1 MFFHI
6 FKYTVLTTV
15 RNKAGMFWLLA
26 FPIILGTF
34 FNLAFSSIF
43 EKDEKFNA
51 IPVAVVTE
59 QKNEAFESAL
69 KQVSEGD
76 DKLFTVM
83 YTDEKKA
90 LELLENDKISGVIY
104 ENAELSL
111 TVNEEGLKPTII
123 KYFLDQYK
131 TNEAII
137 IDTVKTDPTKLET
150 VMASMTKE
158 VHSFENESSDST
170 NDSYVQ
176 YFYNLMA
183 MAALYCALSGLT
195 IMTGIQGNLSDIGAR
210 RCVCPVSRLT
220 TITASLF
227 AIGLV
232 SVVVNMAAL
241 AYFILVLGVD
251 FGENIPAII
260 GITAMGSLLG
270 TSVGFFVGSIGRG
283 SENTKTGITLAVT
296 MFCCFCSGLMVG
308 TMKQVIEK
316 FAPWFN
322 RINPAVL
329 ISQSYCALN
338 IYSTNDRLYSYL
350 ITMAVMTAV
359 LTLLG
364 FILTRRQKY
373 ASL

>member
-6 FKYTVLTTV
+6 FKYTVLTNI

-34 FNLAFSSIF
+34 FNIAFSSIF
-43 EKDEKFNA
+43 EKSEKFSA
-51 IPVAVVTE
+51 IDVAVVTSE
-59 QKNEAFESAL
+59 KNEIFDSTL
-69 KQVSEGD
+69 KQVSEGED
-76 DKLFTVM
+76 RLFTVKR
-83 YTDEKKA
+83 TDEKKA
-90 LELLENDKISGVIY
+90 LEMLENDDVSGVIY
-104 ENAELSL
+104 ENGELSL
-111 TVNEEGLKPTII
+111 TVKEEGVKSTII
-123 KYFLDQYK
+123 KYFLDRYK
-131 TNEAII
+131 INEAII
-137 IDTVKTDPTKLET
+137 IDTVKTDPTKLESVT
-150 VMASMTKE
+150 AAMSKE
-158 VHSFENESSDST
+158 IHSFENESSEST
-170 NDSYVQ
+170 NDNFIQ

-183 MAALYCALSGLT
+183 MAALYCSLSGLS

-210 RCVCPVSRLT
+210 RCVSPVSRLT

-232 SVVVNMAAL
+232 SIIVNMAAL
-241 AYFILVLGVD
+241 AYFILVLKVD
-251 FGENIPAII
+251 FGDNIPAII

-270 TSVGFFVGSIGRG
+270 TSLGFFVGSIGKG
-283 SENTKTGITLAVT
+283 SEGVKTGITLAVT

-308 TMKQVIEK
+308 TMKQVVEK

-364 FILTRRQKY
+364 FLMTRRQKY